1 MSKTRENYQLSAN
14 NIYELVAQLNFILQR
29 ISDRLDKI
37 EGLRGESEVEQVLK
51 VNDADG
57 NNIHSLE

>member
-14 NIYELVAQLNFILQR
+14 SVYELVAQINFILQR

>member
-14 NIYELVAQLNFILQR
+14 SVYELVAQLNFILQR

>member
-1 MSKTRENYQLSAN
+1 MSKTRENYQLSASN
-14 NIYELVAQLNFILQR
+14 VYELVAQLNFILQR